1 MSAHYRS
8 PIAPIAVGMLLLGS
22 ACGGSK
28 VVSVPP
34 RPATEAPAA
43 VIPPAQ
49 APAPQGQLVDRVIAN
64 VGTRM
69 VLYSE
74 LDARVDAARPNGAKE
89 ADSLS
94 CVELEDLLYQ
104 NLLLEQARIDSV
116 VPDEKQVDAELD
128 RRLRYF
134 EQQIGGREALEK
146 YYGKKEEQIKADF
159 REQVSDQ
166 LLAQQMQQKIVGE
179 VRVTPREVDR
189 FYKAIPRDSLPFI
202 NATVE
207 YGRIVKYATPTEEE
221 DKRVKKALED
231 LRQRIVEG
239 KLDFATAAILYSK
252 DPGSATKGG
261 ELGMVP
267 QGVMVPEFDAVALS
281 LKEGEIS
288 QVFKTGYGY
297 HIMMI
302 IERRGEQYNA
312 RHILMKL
319 EVTEADQRAARTYLD
334 SVAMLVRDGRSSF
347 AKAATDL
354 NDDEDT
360 KGTNGLVIEPNRNS
374 PQWTIGDLDQKTFF
388 VLDKLTVGSI
398 SEAQYF
404 EDPGGSK
411 GYRIFMLMK
420 RTDPHTM
427 DLVRDYPLV
436 SEAAEGRSKQ
446 RVVDDWMAEKLEGMY
461 VRIIPDYASCPF
473 DHAWIGRQNP

>member
-1 MSAHYRS
+1 MSA
-8 PIAPIAVGMLLLGS
+8 PCKLLLPAALLALLAG
-22 ACGGSK
+22 ACGDRK
-28 VVSVPP
+28 ATVSTPPSPAQAAPEAAAVPP
-34 RPATEAPAA
+34 
-43 VIPPAQ
+43 Q
-49 APAPQGQLVDRVIAN
+49 APAPQGQLIDRVVAN

-69 VLYSE
+69 ILYSE
-74 LDARVDAARPNGAKE
+74 LDARVDADKPASNKE

-116 VPDEKQVDAELD
+116 VPDAKQVDAELEH
-128 RRLRYF
+128 RLRYF

-159 REQVSDQ
+159 KEQVSDQ
-166 LLAQQMQQKIVGE
+166 LLAQQMQQKIVGD
-179 VRVTPREVDR
+179 VRVTPREVEK
-189 FYKAIPRDSLPFI
+189 FYRSIPKDSLPFI

-207 YGRIVKYATPTEEE
+207 FGRIVKFAKPTEEE
-221 DKRVKKALED
+221 DKRVRKALED

-239 KLDFATAAILYSK
+239 KIDFGTAAILYSK
-252 DPGSATKGG
+252 DPGSAAKGG

-267 QGVMVPEFDAVALS
+267 QGVMVSEFDAVALS
-281 LKEGEIS
+281 LKEGEVS
-288 QVFKTGYGY
+288 QVFKTEFGY

-319 EVTEADQRAARTYLD
+319 QVTDADQRSARAFLD
-334 SVAMLVRDGRSSF
+334 SVATLVRDGKVTF
-347 AKAATDL
+347 AKAATEL
-354 NDDEDT
+354 NDDEET
-360 KGTNGLVIEPNRNS
+360 KGSNGLVIEPSRNS
-374 PQWTIGDLDQKTFF
+374 PQWAIGDLDQKTFF
-388 VLDKLTVGSI
+388 VLDKLTIGTI
-398 SEAQYF
+398 SEPQYF
-404 EDPGGSK
+404 EEADGTK
-411 GYRIFMLMK
+411 GYRIFMLTK

-436 SEAAEGRSKQ
+436 SEAAEGKTKQ
-446 RVVDDWMAEKLEGMY
+446 RVVDQWVAEKLEGMY

-473 DHAWIGRQNP
+473 NHKWIGTQTP